1 MKDTVYDDFI
11 DRLRS
16 ESDIV
21 AVISDYVPL
30 TKKGRNYWGCCP
42 FHQEKTP
49 SFSVTPDKGFFY
61 CFGCQAGGNVFNF
74 LMKVE
79 NIGFME
85 AVKLLARKMNIPIPE
100 RTKSEDDI
108 RREQEAAQLYKAN
121 QLAKDFFHACLT
133 KTALGTEARE
143 YLASRSITPEIIE
156 QFQLGFAPPFW
167 DKLIRALAGRSLTA
181 DTLVKAGLAISREH
195 GGAYDRFRSRIMYPI
210 IDLHGQVVG
219 FGGRVLDQS
228 QPKYLNSPETPLFN
242 KRHVLYG
249 LNVSVRSI
257 KDRNQAV
264 IVEGYMDMIA
274 CHAAGITNVVA
285 SLGTAFT
292 QEQAKSLLRLT
303 KEFVFAYDNDAAGQ
317 NATLRALSMARSL
330 GASVRVVML
339 TGGKDPD
346 ECIRRNGSAAFQEL
360 VKAAPA
366 LLEYQI
372 QSALTSE
379 DITTLEGKIRAVE
392 KAVTALALSDNE
404 VEINTYVARLAQ
416 ALSLD
421 EAAVRSELRKH
432 MRMGRKDNFVK
443 RGQTI
448 NAAMMENRSNMATIM
463 AERHIIRLLLD
474 DPELGTELSAHL
486 VDEDLQDPNR
496 REIMNSI
503 LLAYNMG
510 KPVSTAT
517 VTVNLSE
524 AACAELS
531 SIAVMES
538 DYNDVARTAAD
549 CVRILR
555 LARLKDLYEK
565 HRLQADEYERMGD
578 SRFLQEL
585 AESQRIKDEIIKLHH
600 Q

>member
-21 AVISDYVPL
+21 AVVSDYVPL
-30 TKKGRNYWGCCP
+30 AKKGRNYWGCCP
-42 FHQEKTP
+42 FHREKTP
-49 SFSVTPDKGFFY
+49 SFSVAPDKGFFY

-79 NIGFME
+79 NLPFME
-85 AVKLLARKMNIPIPE
+85 AVKLLARKLNIPIPE
-100 RTKSEDDI
+100 KTKSEDDL
-108 RREQEAAQLYKAN
+108 RREQEATQLYKAN

-133 KTALGTEARE
+133 KAAFGSEARQ
-143 YLASRSITPEIIE
+143 YLASRQITPEIID

-167 DKLIRALAGRSLTA
+167 DKLIRTLADRNVPVDSLI
-181 DTLVKAGLAISREH
+181 KAGLAISREQ
-195 GGAYDRFRSRIMYPI
+195 GGAYDRFRNRIMYPI

-219 FGGRVLDQS
+219 FGGRVLDQT
-228 QPKYLNSPETPLFN
+228 QPKYLNSPETPIFN

-249 LNVSVRSI
+249 LNLAARSI
-257 KDRNQAV
+257 KETNQAI

-292 QEQAKSLLRLT
+292 QEQAKSLLRMT
-303 KEFVFAYDNDAAGQ
+303 KELVFAYDNDAAGQ

-339 TGGKDPD
+339 KGGKDPD
-346 ECIRRNGSAAFQEL
+346 ECIQRNGTDAFVTLIRE
-360 VKAAPA
+360 APA
-366 LLEYQI
+366 LIDYQI
-372 QSALTSE
+372 QTALANE
-379 DITTLEGKIRAVE
+379 NLNTLEGKVRAVD
-392 KAVTALALSDNE
+392 KAVTALALSDNAVE
-404 VEINTYVARLAQ
+404 VNSYVARLAQ
-416 ALSLD
+416 TLALD

-432 MRMGRKDNFVK
+432 VRMSQKDKSVN
-443 RGQTI
+443 RGQNIST
-448 NAAMMENRSNMATIM
+448 AMMENRSNMATIM

-474 DPELGTELSAHL
+474 DPELGTELSSHL

-510 KPVSTAT
+510 KPISTAT
-517 VTVNLSE
+517 VGANLSE
-524 AACAELS
+524 SACAELS

-538 DYNDVARTAAD
+538 DYNDVSRTAAD

-555 LARLKDLYEK
+555 LARLKDLYEN

-585 AESQRIKDEIIKLHH
+585 AESQRIKDEIIKLH